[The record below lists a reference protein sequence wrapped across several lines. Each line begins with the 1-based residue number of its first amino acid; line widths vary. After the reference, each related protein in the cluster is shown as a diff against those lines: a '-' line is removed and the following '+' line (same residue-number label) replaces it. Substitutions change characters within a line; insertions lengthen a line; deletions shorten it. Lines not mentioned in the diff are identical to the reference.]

1 MERLRQVIRDI
12 PDFPKKG
19 VVFKDITT
27 LLRDA
32 EAFSQSIDLL
42 SSALLG
48 RNYDAL
54 VGIESRGF
62 IFASSLAYKLGKG
75 LIPVRKPGK
84 LPAQTVRVSYQLEYG
99 TDSLEMHADAIERG
113 QRVIIV
119 DDVLATGGTARAV
132 AELVEKVGG
141 KVDALGFLVELDF
154 LNGRRKLSD
163 YEVLSILRYD

>member
-27 LLRDA
+27 LLRDPS
-32 EAFSQSIDLL
+32 AFSQSIDLL
-42 SSALLG
+42 ASALLG

>member
-1 MERLRQVIRDI
+1 MEHLRQVIRDV

-19 VVFKDITT
+19 IIFKDITT
-27 LLRDA
+27 LLRDPR
-32 EAFSQSIDLL
+32 AFSQSIELL
-42 SSALLG
+42 SSALDG
-48 RNYDAL
+48 RSYEVV

-84 LPAQTVRVSYQLEYG
+84 LPADTVRVSYELEYG
-99 TDSLEMHADAIERG
+99 TDSLEMHADAIRKG
-113 QRVIIV
+113 QKVVIV

-141 KVDALGFLVELDF
+141 EVVALGFLMELDF
-154 LNGRRKLSD
+154 LKGRDKLTG
-163 YEVLSILRYD
+163 YEVVSVLRYE